1 MGAMTTMSGGR
12 AVVEAMR
19 RAGIT
24 RAFGVPGESF
34 LAVLDA
40 FYEVPITFVSTRHEG
55 GAAFMAS
62 GYAKTSG
69 EIGVCMGTRA
79 VGASNLA
86 IGIHT
91 ARQDST
97 PMLAIAGQ
105 VNRDFRGREAFQELD
120 LVAVFGRYCKSA
132 VEIDDAARVPE
143 QVARAIRIA
152 TTGRPGPV
160 FVALPEDMLRDTAEM
175 TFVDARPAAPP
186 APDAA
191 ALDEALKAL
200 LAAGRPLIL
209 AGGGVLASPGG
220 CDALLRFAEAAE
232 VPVQAAWRRHD
243 AFPNDHRLFLG
254 MAGLGTAP
262 VVFERL
268 ATADVVLAIGTRFQE
283 FTTRGYSLPKRGTRV
298 YQIDVEPSVL
308 GAAMP
313 VTLGI
318 VADAAAALGALAG
331 RLPSPVP
338 GVAARR
344 GRNDADRE
352 AFVAATTRVPGPG
365 PRGFVDPGAVV
376 AAMARLLP
384 PEAIVATD
392 AGNFYGWLSR
402 YYRFRRPRTFV
413 GPTSGAMGYG
423 LPAAIGAKLAR
434 PEVPVVA
441 WAGDGGFLMTMTEL
455 ETAVRIGAN
464 VVAVVFDNARYGTIR
479 MHQER
484 EYPGRVVGTD
494 LTTPDLAK
502 AAEAFGAAGFRV
514 SSDAEVED
522 ALSAALRA
530 GKPAVIHVPTDPSR
544 LSVGQRSKTG

>member
-1 MGAMTTMSGGR
+1 MATMSGGR

-19 RAGIT
+19 RGGIT

-34 LAVLDA
+34 LAVLDG
-40 FYEVPITFVSTRHEG
+40 FYEVPITFVPTRHEG

-69 EIGVCMGTRA
+69 EIGVCLGTRA

-97 PMLAIAGQ
+97 PMLALAGQ
-105 VNRDFRGREAFQELD
+105 VNRDFLGREAFQELD
-120 LVAVFGRYCKSA
+120 LVAVFSQYCKWA
-132 VEIDDAARVPE
+132 VQIEDAARVPE
-143 QVARAIRIA
+143 QMARAIRVA

-160 FVALPEDMLRDTAEM
+160 FVALPEDMLRDEADM
-175 TFVDARPAAPP
+175 RFVEARPAAPG
-186 APDAA
+186 AGDTA
-191 ALDEALKAL
+191 ALDEALRAL
-200 LAAGRPLIL
+200 LTAERPLIL

-220 CDALLRFAEAAE
+220 CEALRALAEAAE
-232 VPVQAAWRRHD
+232 VPVQVAWRRHD
-243 AFPNDHRLFLG
+243 VFPNDHRLFLG
-254 MAGLGTAP
+254 MAGLGAAP
-262 VVFERL
+262 VIFERL
-268 ATADVVLAIGTRFQE
+268 GAADVVLAVGTRFQE
-283 FTTRGYSLPKRGTRV
+283 FTTKGYSLPKPGTRV
-298 YQIDVEPSVL
+298 YHLDVEPAVL

-313 VTLGI
+313 VTLGV
-318 VADAAAALGALAG
+318 VADAGAALLALAE

-338 GVAARR
+338 GLAARR
-344 GRNDADRE
+344 ARNDADRQ
-352 AFVAATTRVPGPG
+352 AFVAATTRTPVAV
-365 PRGFVDPGAVV
+365 PRGCVDPGAVV
-376 AAMARLLP
+376 AAMQRLLP

-413 GPTSGAMGYG
+413 GPTSGAMGYS

-434 PEVPVVA
+434 PDAPVVA

-455 ETAVRIGAN
+455 ETAVRTGAN
-464 VVAVVFDNARYGTIR
+464 VVAVVFDNGRYGTIR

-484 EYPGRVVGTD
+484 HYPGRVVGTD

-502 AAEAFGAAGFRV
+502 TAEAFGAAGFRV
-514 SSDAEVED
+514 SSDTEVED
-522 ALSAALRA
+522 ALSAALAA
-530 GKPAVIHVPTDPSR
+530 GKPAVLHVPVDPDW
-544 LSVGQRSKTG
+544 LSVGKPPRRA